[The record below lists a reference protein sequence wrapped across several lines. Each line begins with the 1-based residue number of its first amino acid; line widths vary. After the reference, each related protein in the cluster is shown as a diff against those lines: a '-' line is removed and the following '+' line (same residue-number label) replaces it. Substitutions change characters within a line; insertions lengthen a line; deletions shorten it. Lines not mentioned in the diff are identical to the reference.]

1 MNRTFVLV
9 SQGIEIHRTRNQEE
23 ALEMVTKMNK
33 EYSKYL
39 EECDELEAPVDNYV
53 ELHIEYDEDKK
64 ASNKNSFKTI
74 KEKRLKDIIS
84 NLITY
89 ACDMHIESISQSEL
103 INNLIEEGDIE
114 LEELKEINKKF
125 YNEYIEEYG
134 E

>member
-33 EYSKYL
+33 EYSEYL

-53 ELHIEYDEDKK
+53 ALHIEYDDDKN
-64 ASNKNSFKTI
+64 SLNKNTFKTI

-84 NLITY
+84 NLISY
-89 ACDMHIESISQSEL
+89 ARDMHIESISRSEL

-114 LEELKEINKKF
+114 LEELKEINKEF
-125 YNEYIEEYG
+125 YNEYIEKYG